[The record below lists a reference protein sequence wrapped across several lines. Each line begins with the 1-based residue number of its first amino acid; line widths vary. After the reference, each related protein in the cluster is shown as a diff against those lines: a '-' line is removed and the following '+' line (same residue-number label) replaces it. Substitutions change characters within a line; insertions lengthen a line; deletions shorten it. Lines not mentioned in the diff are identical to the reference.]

1 MSPCAPSP
9 ASKTSAPTAVRG
21 VLEREPGAGGEG
33 SFKSPWA
40 APEEGREAEAESE
53 LLAAVS
59 TDPAPPRALE
69 ALGDLYAGRR
79 NFTEALDHYRQALVR
94 TTDPRARQQ
103 LQLKISALGAPR

>member
-40 APEEGREAEAESE
+40 APEEGEGGGG
-53 LLAAVS
+53 AVS
-59 TDPAPPRALE
+59 EAP
-69 ALGDLYAGRR
+69 
-79 NFTEALDHYRQALVR
+79 
-94 TTDPRARQQ
+94 
-103 LQLKISALGAPR
+103 ISYPIIVLAPKGVLA